1 MRSKYFPFIGI
12 LLFLCAGFFRIFG
25 EFIPHERNFFAYAD
39 VVIYLGLLIAWAI
52 SINYRI
58 INQNIK
64 KYLLISSALMIF
76 WIVTR
81 TIKYNAFADTY
92 IYSRYL
98 WYAYYIPMIILPLMM
113 FKAALCI
120 GKNQSSKR
128 WNILFIPAILLT
140 LGILTNDFHQLAFKF
155 KPNFADWND
164 DYTYGPLYVAVTI
177 WILCLV
183 TAALSIML
191 YKCKISK
198 AKKKIWIPLLF
209 IFLYLLYTLCFY
221 IDEQIISSVFHFPE
235 MFCLACVTLWETYI
249 QIGLLPSNTNYGVF
263 FNVSTINAFITD
275 RSHSIKYS
283 SQNAVIP
290 TKAQLADDT
299 DNLYINEN
307 MKLCSHAITG
317 GKVCWTEDISA
328 INTINNE
335 LSNVKEQIAELNVI
349 LQAETEMKLKRAKI
363 IEQNKLYDSISKIV
377 LPQLTVLNSV
387 IHEIEIHPE
396 NLQKKYAKACVL
408 NVYIKRISNLC
419 IIGKDKDRLPIFEL
433 ENSIREM
440 LEYLEVYGLSCSF
453 VRHVLGECST
463 EILIFAFRFFEH
475 IIEKTFENTT
485 AVFVNLKA
493 DGKTMDLKLNLDTA
507 VQTEISPKWTE
518 EIKKNGGTVSLEQED
533 DTFFVH
539 LCFLQGGSYD
549 KLT

>member
-52 SINYRI
+52 SINYHI
-58 INQNIK
+58 INKNIK

-76 WIVTR
+76 WIMVR
-81 TIKYNAFADTY
+81 TIKYNAFTNTH

-113 FKAALCI
+113 FKVALYI
-120 GKNQSSKR
+120 GKNRPSKL

-140 LGILTNDFHQLAFKF
+140 LGILTNDFHQLAFNF

-164 DYTYGPLYVAVTI
+164 DYTYGPLYFAVTI
-177 WILCLV
+177 WILFLV
-183 TAALSIML
+183 VAALSIML
-191 YKCKISK
+191 YKCRVSK
-198 AKKKIWIPLLF
+198 TKKKIWIPLLF

-221 IDEQIISSVFHFPE
+221 INEQITTVVFNFPE
-235 MFCLACVTLWETYI
+235 MFCLACVSLWEIYI
-249 QIGLLPSNTNYGVF
+249 YIGFLPSNTNYGIF

-275 RSHSIKYS
+275 GNHSIKYC

-299 DNLYINEN
+299 DNLYIDEN
-307 MKLCSHAITG
+307 MKLCFHAITG
-317 GKVCWTEDISA
+317 GKVYWTEDVSA

-335 LSNVKEQIAELNVI
+335 LSDVKEQIAELNVI
-349 LQAETEMKLKRAKI
+349 LQAEMEIKQKRAKI

-377 LPQLTVLNSV
+377 LPQLTILDGV
-387 IHEIEIHPE
+387 IHEIETRPE
-396 NLQKKYAKACVL
+396 NLRKKYAKACVL

-419 IIGKDKDRLPIFEL
+419 IIGKDKSRLPVFEL

-485 AVFVNLKA
+485 ALFVNLKT
-493 DGKTMDLKLNLDTA
+493 DSHTMDLKLNLDTA
-507 VQTEISPKWTE
+507 VQTEISSKWAE
-518 EIKKNGGTVSLEQED
+518 EAKTNGGMVSLEQED
-533 DTFFVH
+533 DTLFVH